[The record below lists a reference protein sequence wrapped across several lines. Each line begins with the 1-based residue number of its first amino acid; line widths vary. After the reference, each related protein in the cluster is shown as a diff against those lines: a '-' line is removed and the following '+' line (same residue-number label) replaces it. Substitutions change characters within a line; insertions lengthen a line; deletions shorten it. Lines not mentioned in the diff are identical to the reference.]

1 MKTHSISMLGKR
13 SSNEDQHE
21 IIINMNGEDPDLKNI
36 NLFGVFDGHGGKD
49 VAKYLKNHIPQ
60 FFARNHMKYD
70 TNSQAEMKKYIEKV
84 YDHVQN
90 SLERKLK
97 NISYT
102 IGSTALVCIFY
113 KKNKSIKYNVINVG
127 DCRAVKCNKDK
138 IAIPLS
144 KDHKPHLIE
153 EKKRIEDIGGKI
165 VYDGD
170 DWRISDLSVSRAFGD
185 MDATPYVTHKPEIF
199 SYTLKQNDKFMIFAC
214 DGLWD
219 VLTNQEA
226 VNFVLEKINETSK
239 IVNMSGYSKKNI
251 ANLLAA
257 YAIEKGSYDNVS
269 VIILFL

>member
-1 MKTHSISMLGKR
+1 MITHSISMLGKR

-21 IIINMNGEDPDLKNI
+21 IIINMNGEDNSLKDI
-36 NLFGVFDGHGGKD
+36 NLFAIFDGHGGKD

-60 FFARNHMKYD
+60 FFVRKHMNYD
-70 TNSQAEMKKYIEKV
+70 TSNQDKMKKYIEKV

-90 SLERKLK
+90 SLERRLK
-97 NISYT
+97 NVSYT
-102 IGSTALVCIFY
+102 IGSTALVSIFY
-113 KKNKSIKYNVINVG
+113 KRKKSIKYNIINVG
-127 DCRAVKCNKDK
+127 DCRAVKCNKDL

-153 EKKRIEDIGGKI
+153 EKNRIESIGGKI
-165 VYDGD
+165 VFDGD

-219 VLTNQEA
+219 VLSNQEA
-226 VNFVLEKINETSK
+226 VNFVLDKMSQINNIT
-239 IVNMSGYSKKNI
+239 NMSGYSKNNI
-251 ANLLAA
+251 ANLLATH
-257 YAIEKGSYDNVS
+257 AIKNGSYDNVS